1 MKTLIYT
8 TILWLCQLNAP
19 AQKLA
24 EWTFEN
30 ISSAIPSLPIAPS
43 FLSPDVASGQGG
55 MSGGN
60 NIGSPTV
67 CSGANA
73 WSTNFWPTTTQYSNS
88 AYVYFIIEAKKDLHL
103 FDFSFSCGASS
114 GSSAKNFAITYT
126 LDGET
131 VQAGGG
137 SASVGS
143 CGGGGADL
151 DVVIPKGSSFTIR
164 IHPYGQDKAAQAATL
179 RFDNVRFS
187 GVQFLPIS
195 LARFEGQRV
204 SGLGVRLFWQTGSS
218 YNNDFIAIEKSTN
231 AQDFEEIGRI
241 EQVPDGDE
249 KREFTFWDHQ
259 ASASAQ
265 YYRLRIVDLDG
276 TQKLS
281 KIIVLPAENPNV
293 QAQPFL
299 YPNPVIDQCSIR
311 WPLAG
316 LQAQWHLLNSLGQ
329 NMPCTEIS
337 KDEDKTVLDLSQ
349 VPAGNYYLHWQ
360 QGRQRGTM
368 RIQKI

>member
-1 MKTLIYT
+1 MKKLIYVV
-8 TILWLCQLNAP
+8 LFLQGQFSLQ

-24 EWTFEN
+24 EWSFEN
-30 ISSAIPSLPIAPS
+30 ISTAIPSLPIAPS

-73 WSTNFWPTTTQYSNS
+73 WSTNFWPTASQYSS
-88 AYVYFIIEAKKDLHL
+88 GAYVYFMIEAKKDLQL

-187 GVQFLPIS
+187 GALFLPIT

-204 SGLGVRLFWQTGSS
+204 LGQGVRLFWQTGSS
-218 YNNDFIAIEKSTN
+218 HNNDYIAIEKSTN

-259 ASASAQ
+259 ANTAAQ
-265 YYRLRIVDLDG
+265 YYRLRTVDQDG
-276 TQKLS
+276 SQKFS
-281 KIIVLPAENPNV
+281 KIIVLPAENPNA
-293 QAQPFL
+293 QAQPYL

-311 WPLAG
+311 WLQTG
-316 LQAQWHLLNSLGQ
+316 LQTQWHLANSIGQ
-329 NMPCTEIS
+329 KMPCTEIS
-337 KDEDKTVLDLSQ
+337 SDEERTVLDLSR
-349 VPAGNYYLHWQ
+349 VPAGSYYLHWQ
-360 QGRQRGTM
+360 QGQQRGTM
-368 RIQKI
+368 RVQKI